1 MGIRHYKP
9 TSPGRRGASVSDFAD
24 LTPGAKVEK
33 SLLEPKRRSPRVTVV
48 AVTNV
53 LIV

>member
-9 TSPGRRGASVSDFAD
+9 TSPGRRNASVSDFAD

-33 SLLEPKRRSPRVTVV
+33 SLLEP
-48 AVTNV
+48 
-53 LIV
+53 